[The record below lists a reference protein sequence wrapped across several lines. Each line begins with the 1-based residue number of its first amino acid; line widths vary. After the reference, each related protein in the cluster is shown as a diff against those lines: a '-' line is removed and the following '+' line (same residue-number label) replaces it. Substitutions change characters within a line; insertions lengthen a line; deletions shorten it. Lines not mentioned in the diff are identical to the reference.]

1 MFGKASLDSTRW
13 QVRVA
18 DYHRP
23 LEVKQ
28 IRPSEPTE
36 ECIFHNGKFS
46 QVRQDRLAT
55 DSGGQQKEQREA
67 IEQGG
72 WSCALGGL
80 MMRSP
85 GVDLLVAT
93 PGRLRKM
100 HARGQL
106 FYTNVTRAAA
116 AVVAE
121 WRVGG
126 DAGDRRGRY
135 HVG

>member
-46 QVRQDRLAT
+46 QDRQDRLAT
-55 DSGGQQKEQREA
+55 DSGGQQKEQRQ
-67 IEQGG
+67 IGG
-72 WSCALGGL
+72 VLTAHV
-80 MMRSP
+80 RVAQQVDA
-85 GVDLLVAT
+85 GVC
-93 PGRLRKM
+93 
-100 HARGQL
+100 Q
-106 FYTNVTRAAA
+106 
-116 AVVAE
+116 VVA
-121 WRVGG
+121 RQ
-126 DAGDRRGRY
+126 Y
-135 HVG
+135 LNLN